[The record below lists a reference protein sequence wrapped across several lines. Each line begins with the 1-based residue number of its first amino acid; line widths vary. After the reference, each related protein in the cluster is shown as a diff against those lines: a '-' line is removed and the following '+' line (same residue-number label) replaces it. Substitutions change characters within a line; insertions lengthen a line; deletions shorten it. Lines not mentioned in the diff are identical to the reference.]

1 VTKFKYP
8 SEGLYN
14 LNRNSLD
21 ISKNNIIGIIRL
33 STFSVPSSFS
43 YRKYVLSL
51 SEKFTNMKK
60 ELDVIERLIKRTDDE
75 SKNTSEELAGSVNS
89 IVRYNMHERNRMII

>member
-1 VTKFKYP
+1 MTKYKYP

-21 ISKNNIIGIIRL
+21 VSKNNITGIIRL
-33 STFSVPSSFS
+33 STFSVPSSFA

-51 SEKFTNMKK
+51 SEKFDSMKK

-75 SKNTSEELAGSVNS
+75 SKNISEELAGSVNS